1 VGLSPGFTSFHQSKS
16 TSMLEKET
24 ELIVQILTERTI
36 GARDAITLREVLA
49 AEIPKGIKT
58 YIQADVARWLKRG
71 FKETPQYDRLGEAGP
86 TSRKI
91 VDSLIRSLA
100 GEYMFERR
108 EFLATLDN
116 AIHFVENYLCR
127 PHWTLEHFVFEQAP
141 RVDVETLRD
150 KLEYIAE
157 YKYLGSILDRFV
169 RSNQWEE
176 IHVDQFRSLLL
187 KIDDQVVRQHN
198 ARETALLARPIYQF
212 LLLGDDSPNRSI
224 PIKPL
229 LVFYEDKQMG
239 MLKDYLERVCQ
250 IRNRT
255 ELSLNELAGII
266 ADLYL
271 SVPKKDEPDAPAAKP
286 KMQEDDG
293 TDFSRAALPDSTE
306 QPVEGATSRPN
317 STDSTAGNDVA
328 ESEQPGP
335 PLSNRRMNNLA
346 LSLTFAGIGRPSLA
360 SQQTDV
366 PTQIAGTRLPGLE
379 EVISE
384 EQRSVFVKKVF
395 KKDEAFYAAVIAALN
410 SISTWHEASAYLQE
424 LFQMNGLDPYADE
437 VIAFTDAIQQ
447 RYVSGKP
454 EGE

>member
-1 VGLSPGFTSFHQSKS
+1 
-16 TSMLEKET
+16 MLEKET

-71 FKETPQYDRLGEAGP
+71 FKETPQYDRLGVAGP

-91 VDSLIRSLA
+91 VESLIRSLA

-239 MLKDYLERVCQ
+239 ILKEYLERVCQ
-250 IRNRT
+250 IRDRA

-266 ADLYL
+266 TDLYIGIPEKNQ
-271 SVPKKDEPDAPAAKP
+271 SDALDPERKL
-286 KMQEDDG
+286 QEDDG
-293 TDFSRAALPDSTE
+293 GNFSQAAPPYSTE
-306 QPVEGATSRPN
+306 QPVEGTTTHLNDP
-317 STDSTAGNDVA
+317 DSAGGNDMAVP
-328 ESEQPGP
+328 EQPSAP
-335 PLSNRRMNNLA
+335 RSNRSSNLA
-346 LSLTFAGIGRPSLA
+346 LSLTFAGIGGPALA
-360 SQQTDV
+360 SHQTDV
-366 PTQIAGTRLPGLE
+366 PTQIAGAQARLPQLE
-379 EVISE
+379 EVIPE
-384 EQRSVFVKKVF
+384 EQRSLFVKRVF

-424 LFQMNGLDPYADE
+424 LFQMNGLDPYADG
-437 VIAFTDAIQQ
+437 VIAFTDVIQK
-447 RYVSGKP
+447 RYMSGKA
-454 EGE
+454 EGK